1 MTLSLGL
8 DLLIVVLLIAAI
20 GAAVMVC
27 RKHDQ
32 AQRHW
37 RQLEAASERF
47 LAATAGAEAHI
58 RTLKLSAAEL
68 AQEAQRAETLIEDL
82 RLLIERGGAIAD
94 RLEADV
100 RSARAEQ
107 SRPRPATTPRPS
119 VPPPGAHAAAPSTPP
134 PPAASA
140 PPPRSA
146 AERALLDALGSSV

>member
-1 MTLSLGL
+1 VTLSLGL
-8 DLLIVVLLIAAI
+8 DLLIVVLLAAAI

-100 RSARAEQ
+100 RAARAEQ
-107 SRPRPATTPRPS
+107 SRPRPAASPRPP
-119 VPPPGAHAAAPSTPP
+119 VPPPGAPAAAPSS
-134 PPAASA
+134 PPAAASA
-140 PPPRSA
+140 LPPRSA